1 MDRSARAKACAAAL
15 AGAMAGG
22 MALAGCSGGSENAG
36 RAGNPGPASVRTSA
50 PVPESGSDLQ
60 QQYVKVVDAVLPSVV
75 KIQTDQG
82 EGSGVVFDAQGDIV
96 TNAHVVAGA
105 KKIQVTSSG
114 GGSPMN
120 ASLVGEF
127 AADDLA
133 VVKVAGAS
141 LKPASWGE
149 SSTAQVGQIV
159 LAMGNPLGLSGSV
172 TNGIVSA
179 LHRTVSTKGEGA
191 FQGST
196 IADAIQTSADINP
209 GNSGGALVTLDGQVI
224 GIPTAAASDPQI
236 GAAAPGIGFAT
247 PSDTVKR
254 IVPQLIESGK
264 VSNSG
269 RAALGVAVRTIV
281 DPQTGRRTA
290 VAVVEVQKG
299 GGAAK
304 AGIRPG
310 DLILGVNGTATP
322 DQTALTTVLANLR
335 PGQTVKVEI
344 QKPDGSKKQVQVTLG
359 QLPGG
364 G

>member
-22 MALAGCSGGSENAG
+22 MVLAGCSGGSENAG

-310 DLILGVNGTATP
+310 DLILAVNGTATP